1 MDIAQAVMLAASLV
15 AALECRSIEM
25 PKPIEGLN
33 TDEPLDVRCGAS
45 GRGEGPSISCRARPG
60 DTASGAASE

>member
-25 PKPIEGLN
+25 PKPMK
-33 TDEPLDVRCGAS
+33 D
-45 GRGEGPSISCRARPG
+45 
-60 DTASGAASE
+60 